1 MELKDTQ
8 TCFVCGPN
16 NPDGLKLPIEV
27 DETGARFTY
36 AIPKKY
42 EGWSGIAHGGI
53 IATLLDE
60 LMAWA
65 VRPRGYRTVTA
76 EMTVRFRKPVPV
88 EKILFGSGWIISEDG
103 RLVFARSQL
112 ADANGTILAEATGKL
127 WKL

>member
-8 TCFVCGPN
+8 TCFACGKN

-36 AIPKKY
+36 KIPRKY

-88 EKILFGSGWIISEDG
+88 EKEISGSGWIISEDG

-112 ADANGTILAEATGKL
+112 VDTNGTILAEATGKL
-127 WKL
+127 WKI